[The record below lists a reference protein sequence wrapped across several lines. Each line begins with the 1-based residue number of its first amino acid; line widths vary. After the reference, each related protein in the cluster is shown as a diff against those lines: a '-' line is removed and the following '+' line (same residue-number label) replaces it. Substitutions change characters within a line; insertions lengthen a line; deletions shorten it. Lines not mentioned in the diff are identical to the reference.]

1 MAAAARRAAH
11 RRLAQPIPT
20 SSLTPTAPTLRRPS
34 RPLSTSGLHADCIVV
49 DGLIVSKWGPEVFAS
64 MRAGGVTAANC
75 TVSVWEGFQPTCD
88 NIAAFKRWFR
98 EHADTIREVRSV
110 ADIHAAKAA
119 DRVGVILGFQNTTA
133 FEENVGYVQL
143 FKELGVGVAQMT

>member
-1 MAAAARRAAH
+1 M
-11 RRLAQPIPT
+11 
-20 SSLTPTAPTLRRPS
+20 
-34 RPLSTSGLHADCIVV
+34 LS
-49 DGLIVSKWGPEVFAS
+49 
-64 MRAGGVTAANC
+64 
-75 TVSVWEGFQPTCD
+75 
-88 NIAAFKRWFR
+88 FKRWFR